1 MMGHDIPPSLVALL
15 RCPVDGSPLRAE
27 PVEGGVLLAGASRA
41 YPVVLGI
48 PRLIDDAQRRQLVA
62 LLRAG
67 QRDAAERLVLA
78 WPNLALAP
86 RLRRRLAREVA
97 PIAPD
102 SVALARI
109 AALLVDGGA
118 LREPSA
124 GFIGFVR
131 RHAMAFYTDWFIHRF
146 SARTFLP
153 IQGLAPLLPRG
164 RPVLEIGNGC
174 GHSTFVLARELP
186 GETIIAVD
194 HAFAQ
199 LYAAKRF
206 LAPGAHHVCAD
217 VERGL
222 PLAGG
227 AFGAVVMNDTFHF
240 VRDKPRLVEETGR
253 VAADDAMLVLSQI
266 HNGLFPEAWAGQPLS
281 PDGYATLLAA
291 WSPRIIRN
299 DRLIAAMTQAGGF
312 DLDDTALVEAVESEV
327 SLSLVGHRGAAGGR
341 VVHDLWDGVAARRTR
356 LLLNPLL
363 VQDGAHLALAGA
375 VHPVVAGIMAPPD
388 LEGFDPPPGGPG
400 DWAADP
406 AVARE
411 LLRRRILLDV
421 PADYA

>member
-1 MMGHDIPPSLVALL
+1 MTGHDVPRALVALL

-27 PVEGGVLLAGASRA
+27 PVAGGVLLAGASRT

-48 PRLIDDAQRRQLVA
+48 PRLIDDAQGRQLVA

-67 QRDAAERLVLA
+67 QRDSAERLALA
-78 WPNLALAP
+78 WPDLRLAP
-86 RLRRRLAREVA
+86 RLRRRLAREIA
-97 PIAPD
+97 PLAPD
-102 SVALARI
+102 SVALARV
-109 AALLVDGGA
+109 AARLVDGGA
-118 LREPSA
+118 LREPAA

-186 GETIIAVD
+186 GETIVAVD

-222 PLAGG
+222 PLADG

-240 VRDKPRLVEETGR
+240 VRDKPRLVAETGR
-253 VAADDAMLVLSQI
+253 VATPEAMLVLSQI
-266 HNGLFPEAWAGQPLS
+266 HNGLFPEAWAGQPLT
-281 PDGYATLLAA
+281 PEGYAALLPG

-299 DRLIAAMTQAGGF
+299 DRLIGTMTQAGGF
-312 DLDDTALVEAVESEV
+312 ALDDPVLAEAVETEV
-327 SLSLVGHRGAAGGR
+327 SLSLVGRRGAAGGR
-341 VVHDLWDGVAARRTR
+341 VVRELWEGIAARRTR
-356 LLLNPLL
+356 LILNPLL
-363 VQDGAHLALAGA
+363 VQDGARLAPAGA

-388 LEGFDPPPGGPG
+388 LDGFDPPPGGPA

-406 AVARE
+406 VVAAA